1 MEQFKR
7 SLKVRIRLMS
17 VVILICVAIVVV
29 SRFVEIGQIESEFIS
44 GFQLGLFIGIEAIFV
59 SKMVKYRRALADE
72 ELLKKL
78 YVEETDER
86 RVFIATKTATLS
98 FHVVLSAIGVASI
111 VAGFFDMTVFITLLG
126 VLVFVALTKLV
137 MKVYHRH
144 KF

>member
-17 VVILICVAIVVV
+17 AVILICVAIVVV
-29 SRFVEIGQIESEFIS
+29 SRFVGIGQIESEFIT
-44 GFQLGLFIGIEAIFV
+44 GFQLGLFIAIEIIFV

-98 FHVVLSAIGVASI
+98 FHVVLSAIGVAAI
-111 VAGFFDMTVFITLLG
+111 VAGFFDKTVFFTLLG
-126 VLVFVALTKLV
+126 VLIFVALTKFV
-137 MKVYHRH
+137 MKVYYRH

>member
-7 SLKVRIRLMS
+7 SLKGKIRLMS

-29 SRFVEIGQIESEFIS
+29 SQFVGIGQIEWEFIT
-44 GFQLGLFIGIEAIFV
+44 GFQLGLFIAIEIIFV

-86 RVFIATKTATLS
+86 RVFIATKTETLS
-98 FHVVLSAIGVASI
+98 FHVVLSAIGLAAI
-111 VAGFFDMTVFITLLG
+111 VAGFFDKTVFFTLLG
-126 VLVFVALTKLV
+126 VLIFVALTKFV
-137 MKVYHRH
+137 MKVYYRH